1 MIEIIRNTS
10 DDIELVSKDI
20 EPYFCYYD
28 TDYCNFI
35 TDEII
40 SCCKKEFME
49 CANFIAC
56 YEKVPVTIAGGI
68 VDLGFKI
75 FYSHS
80 LAKNLSGCDY
90 AYIMAATTGIESGRL
105 LERNFTVNPLKG
117 LVTDCI
123 GSAAIE
129 AFCDKINLS
138 LGDTD
143 YLRPRFSP
151 GYGDLM
157 LEYQKDIVEFLQT
170 KKNIGMGLT
179 ESLMMVPVK
188 SVTAIIGIGKE
199 KNSCT
204 GPGCM
209 ICKNDNCP
217 YR

>member
-1 MIEIIRNTS
+1 MINIIKSPATEIKIDPKEVATY
-10 DDIELVSKDI
+10 LG
-20 EPYFCYYD
+20 YYSPD
-28 TDYCNFI
+28 CCNHTTEDMI
-35 TDEII
+35 Q
-40 SCCKKEFME
+40 CCEKEFLGS
-49 CANFIAC
+49 AKFIAC
-56 YEKVPVTIAGGI
+56 YEKVTVKINDGI
-68 VDLGFKI
+68 VDLGFKT
-75 FYSHS
+75 FHSHS
-80 LAKNLSGCDY
+80 LAKNLANCDY
-90 AYIMAATTGIESGRL
+90 AYIMAATTGIDAQRL
-105 LERNFTVNPLKG
+105 IERNSIIDPLKG

-138 LGDTD
+138 LGNGE

-157 LEYQKDIVEFLQT
+157 LDYQKDIIEFLQT
-170 KKNIGMGLT
+170 NKSIGMSLT

-199 KNSCT
+199 KNKCT

-209 ICKNDNCP
+209 ICSGVNCP